1 MSRHQLRP
9 PPGRS
14 TGSPSL
20 SGGTRRGCSPG
31 AAATTEIRLSTKCF
45 KTGSWEDGTR
55 VCTVLASSC
64 LGRGW
69 RVSGCSVGA
78 MDWHRAG
85 TPPGSSHS
93 GGPPC
98 PSPSSS
104 CPGDPNTALH
114 VGQGGLGEVVLVL
127 SIFFCSA
134 PNVRWKTPPCPTPAA
149 SRTTKSSAEHP
160 KSRLKQA
167 GVPKAPRSIIIVNN
181 VPLICKQRK
190 ARRCSSIYLHS

>member
-1 MSRHQLRP
+1 MDAAQVLLPLPRSVFQQSVSKQA
-9 PPGRS
+9 PGK
-14 TGSPSL
+14 TGPGFVQYL
-20 SGGTRRGCSPG
+20 QAAVWEGAGGSPG
-31 AAATTEIRLSTKCF
+31 AQWVLWTGTEQ
-45 KTGSWEDGTR
+45 G
-55 VCTVLASSC
+55 
-64 LGRGW
+64 
-69 RVSGCSVGA
+69 
-78 MDWHRAG
+78 
-85 TPPGSSHS
+85 PPPASSHS